1 VHGLTGGRIVP
12 RRLREGAVTGRR
24 AADLLQAKRLE
35 VGLIGLRWF
44 VVGFGVLETVVTLRT
59 RTDTPDYVVPLG
71 FVLVAALAI
80 GNVVISALTE
90 RASNAEQMRPIGA
103 SAFVLDIAIV
113 SGLVWTY
120 ATPEN
125 SMWVLAYLLPLEGAI
140 RYQLAGALVAVGV
153 SIVSE
158 PLRELYAVRRFDPY
172 AFQPAAVAFRVGIE
186 LAVAMVAGLMARS
199 LRREADKARERAWLA
214 EEAARFAD
222 AAAERET
229 SARKELGAF
238 HSAVLAGVAAEGVDS
253 SIRSMTDSIAHDL
266 GFESF
271 AILVLQGD
279 ALVAV
284 GVHGTPGYEVGARI
298 PLGVG
303 IVGAVARDCVAYP
316 TDLADGADESEAPI
330 PEVAVPLKVGSHLVG
345 VLHRRETSSRILPGD
360 LRMLVALADQ
370 IAMVVQSA
378 LLRDR
383 QEETLR
389 KLRELDEMK
398 SDFVAITSHE
408 LRTPLAAVRGFVNTL
423 RRRMQDLTPEETH
436 EFLGIIDRQT
446 DRLIRLVEDLL
457 VVSKIEAG
465 KLVFE
470 PEAIEPVAFCD
481 RLVQGLG
488 DDGGRVA
495 LRIDK
500 ALPDRIVV
508 DPHRIGQILTN
519 LLQNAIKFSPSG
531 SPVVLSALAV
541 DGHLE
546 FAVADRGSGIPEQE
560 VGRIFERFHQADAA
574 STRSSEGAGLGLYI
588 TKKLVE
594 AMGGTIE
601 VESSPGEGSTF
612 TVRLPLTPA
621 PSPSRRSE
629 GVQAARTAS

>member
-1 VHGLTGGRIVP
+1 MR
-12 RRLREGAVTGRR
+12 GRR
-24 AADLLQAKRLE
+24 SRDLLEAKRVE
-35 VGLIGLRWF
+35 VGLIGLRWL
-44 VVGFGVLETVVTLRT
+44 VVGFGVLETAVTIRS
-59 RTDTPDYVVPLG
+59 RSEGPDYVVPLG

-80 GNVVISALTE
+80 GNVVISTLTE
-90 RASNAEQMRPIGA
+90 RASRADRIRPVGLG
-103 SAFVLDIAIV
+103 AFVLDIVVI

-140 RYQLAGALVAVGV
+140 RYHLVGALIAVGV

-158 PLRELYAVRRFDPY
+158 PLRELYTVERFETY
-172 AFQPAAVAFRVGIE
+172 AFQPAAVTFRVGVE
-186 LAVAMVAGLMARS
+186 LTVAIVAGLMARS
-199 LRREADKARERAWLA
+199 LQREADKARERAWLA

-222 AAAERET
+222 AAAEREMG
-229 SARKELGAF
+229 ARKELAAF
-238 HSAVLAGVAAEGVDS
+238 HSAVLAGVAAGDVDS
-253 SIRSMTDSIAHDL
+253 SIRSMTYSIAHDL

-271 AILVLQGD
+271 AILTLEAD
-279 ALVAV
+279 TLAAK
-284 GVHGTPGYEVGARI
+284 GVHGAPGYEEGARI

-303 IVGAVARDCVAYP
+303 VVGGVARDGVAYP
-316 TDLADGADESEAPI
+316 SGLAAEVSDPGEPI
-330 PEVAVPLKVGSHLVG
+330 PEVAVPLRVGSQLIG
-345 VLHRRETSSRILPGD
+345 VLHRRETSPRISQDD
-360 LRMLVALADQ
+360 LRMLAALADQ
-370 IAMVVQSA
+370 IAMVVQAA

-423 RRRMQDLTPEETH
+423 RRRMEDLSPEETQ

-470 PEAIEPVAFCD
+470 PEAIEPAAFCD
-481 RLVQGLG
+481 RVVQGLG
-488 DDGGRVA
+488 DDGSRVT
-495 LRIDK
+495 LRIHED
-500 ALPDRIVV
+500 LPKRVLL

-519 LLQNAIKFSPSG
+519 LLQNALKFSPVG
-531 SPVVLSALAV
+531 SPVVLSALAEN
-541 DGHLE
+541 GQLE
-546 FAVADRGSGIPEQE
+546 FAVTDQGPGIPQDE

-574 STRSSEGAGLGLYI
+574 STRSTEGAGLGLYI

-594 AMGGTIE
+594 AMGGAIE
-601 VESSPGEGSTF
+601 VESRPGEGSTF
-612 TVRLPLTPA
+612 TVRLPLSPA
-621 PSPSRRSE
+621 PSPSQRFE
-629 GVQAARTAS
+629 GAQAARTAS